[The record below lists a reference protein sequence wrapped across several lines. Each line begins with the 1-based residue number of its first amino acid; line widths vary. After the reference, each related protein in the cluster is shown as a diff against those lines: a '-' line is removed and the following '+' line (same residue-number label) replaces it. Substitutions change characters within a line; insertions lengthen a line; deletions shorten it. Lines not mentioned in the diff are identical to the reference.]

1 MKRGR
6 TILALLEIAWTQPGL
21 QSSLQTHHRSKY
33 TRLTRKGINNK
44 SSAFAPHH
52 AAHVSSA
59 GNQAPPSTVHIVATL
74 GYCHPHDTHTH
85 EFFFHGGCPGIPFA
99 TRPSLRSSYNEYRM
113 AEEYAPPF
121 KKRKIVKAVRPWQ
134 EAAANTWRRKAKCL
148 RGGDAYHLRFPP
160 LVDRNNARGRKK
172 KSHRASLSKFRLPE
186 TSPKTRIVTVLL
198 IMDAVLRSSRFGNA
212 GLSVRSSPK
221 MEVPEW
227 QILTRS
233 SHRWVSYR
241 ELWYKSVVKR
251 LPLIHYSSEPFTD
264 T

>member
-1 MKRGR
+1 MDSTRSTVVIANAASVQVHASDPQR
-6 TILALLEIAWTQPGL
+6 HQQQILSVCT
-21 QSSLQTHHRSKY
+21 SSCRS
-33 TRLTRKGINNK
+33 RKQRWE
-44 SSAFAPHH
+44 SSATI
-52 AAHVSSA
+52 SSTHCRHLS
-59 GNQAPPSTVHIVATL
+59 PPVATL

-148 RGGDAYHLRFPP
+148 RGGDAYYLRFPP

-186 TSPKTRIVTVLL
+186 TLPKTRIVTVLL

-227 QILTRS
+227 QILTRA

-241 ELWYKSVVKR
+241 ELW
-251 LPLIHYSSEPFTD
+251 
-264 T
+264 